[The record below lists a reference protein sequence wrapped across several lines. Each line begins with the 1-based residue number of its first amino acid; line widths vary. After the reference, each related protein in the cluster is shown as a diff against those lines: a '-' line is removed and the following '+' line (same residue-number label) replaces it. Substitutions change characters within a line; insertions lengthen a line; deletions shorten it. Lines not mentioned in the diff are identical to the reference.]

1 MKFRLTTPRSPFAL
15 PVQLQGKSLLVSLEM
30 SDTAIRM
37 VIIEKLHYLFSLYF
51 MLNFLKYKLTTISG
65 RLISS
70 IPLRRENN
78 ETNNFYIMRI
88 FSFSNLC

>member
-1 MKFRLTTPRSPFAL
+1 LKFRLTTPRSQATL
-15 PVQLQGKSLLVSLEM
+15 PIQLQGKSLLVLLEM
-30 SDTAIRM
+30 SDATIQM
-37 VIIEKLHYLFSLYF
+37 GIIKKLHYLFSLYF

-70 IPLRRENN
+70 ITLRRENN

-88 FSFSNLC
+88 FSFGNLC

>member
-1 MKFRLTTPRSPFAL
+1 MKVRLTHPRSPFMQ
-15 PVQLQGKSLLVSLEM
+15 PVQLQGKSLLVLLEM

-70 IPLRRENN
+70 IP
-78 ETNNFYIMRI
+78 
-88 FSFSNLC
+88 